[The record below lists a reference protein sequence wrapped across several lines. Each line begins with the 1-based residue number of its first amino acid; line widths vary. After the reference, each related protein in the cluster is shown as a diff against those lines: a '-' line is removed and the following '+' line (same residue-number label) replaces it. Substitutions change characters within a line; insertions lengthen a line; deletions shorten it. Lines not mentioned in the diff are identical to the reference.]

1 LFGKLPVYTAVW
13 RDIIVD
19 DYGYVQDE
27 FGQIVLKR
35 LDYIEDGE
43 DKAKYTH
50 KDVIAFTKLSPFQ
63 KKVLGGKKAV
73 KKMYVDNWR
82 FCKFIPSEVV
92 AYRDNTGTYKDI
104 VLDHGYIPYQEP
116 DLYRATNMM
125 PPYKVGTWS
134 YLDGVVLSPVD
145 VVINPQRMINR
156 FLSVMENQLNNSGGR
171 NITFDKDMLGSQD
184 EAEFISKINRSE
196 PVGLHGKGRGMQNA
210 ISKYDAGAENAA
222 VAYSNLI
229 DTFRVGI
236 EQITGVNDGL
246 KGQSSNP
253 DQLVG
258 VMQLMIQRGSIIQEP
273 FYSALSDI
281 FQGVY
286 QDMVTSARRFYIDN
300 ELDLIDAVGEESAS
314 VLRLSKDIRNESM
327 GVKLFKSIDPQS
339 ERMYVDNKLTI
350 WLQFGLID
358 SETAGNLMGR
368 ASDEEAHMALREFQ
382 KQFAEQKRMATQ
394 QANQVAQAQSQ
405 AQEQA
410 GRVVYGEKVRE
421 EVRDDVNKEKDRNT
435 KLAVA
440 ESKNL
445 R

>member
-1 LFGKLPVYTAVW
+1 
-13 RDIIVD
+13 
-19 DYGYVQDE
+19 
-27 FGQIVLKR
+27 
-35 LDYIEDGE
+35 
-43 DKAKYTH
+43 
-50 KDVIAFTKLSPFQ
+50 
-63 KKVLGGKKAV
+63 
-73 KKMYVDNWR
+73 
-82 FCKFIPSEVV
+82 V